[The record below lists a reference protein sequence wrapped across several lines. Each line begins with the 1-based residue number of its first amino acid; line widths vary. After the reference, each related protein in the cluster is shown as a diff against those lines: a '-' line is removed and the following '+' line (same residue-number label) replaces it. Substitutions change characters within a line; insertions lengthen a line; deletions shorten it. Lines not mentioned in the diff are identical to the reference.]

1 MSKKKMFFSK
11 VGVNPY
17 LADLVA
23 YYKYDSNSNDFSGNG
38 HNGTDTSI
46 SYANAGEVGN
56 CATFN
61 GSTSFISVPQSTDFD
76 FSDAVSDIPFSVLT
90 GGYFSGTS
98 NTIIGKNSNS
108 SNNGQW
114 NIYNLSGKIYV
125 LLWKDPVGGIYIGRT
140 SSVTL
145 SLNTQY
151 HICVTYTGSGT
162 SSGIKI
168 YINGIEDLFT
178 TDFSAGIYIKM
189 PITNEPLII
198 GKLQASGS
206 FNLNGRLDEI
216 YVYKNREMTSE
227 LILNASNEF
236 FAGNPLI

>member
-1 MSKKKMFFSK
+1 MFFSPI
-11 VGVNPY
+11 GNSNPF
-17 LADLVA
+17 LPNLVA
-23 YYKYDSNSNDFSGNG
+23 YYKFDTNSNDFSGNS
-38 HNGTDTSI
+38 HNGVDTAI
-46 SYANAGEVGN
+46 SYANAGKVGN

-76 FSDAVSDIPFSVLT
+76 FSDAISDIPFSVLT

-98 NTIIGKNSNS
+98 NTIVGKNN
-108 SNNGQW
+108 NTPYNGQW

-125 LLWKDPVGGIYIGRT
+125 VLWKDPVGGDRIGRV

-178 TDFSAGIYIKM
+178 TDFSAGTYTKM
-189 PITNEPLII
+189 QIINEPLII
-198 GKLQASGS
+198 GKLQASGA
-206 FNLNGRLDEI
+206 FYLNGRLDEMYI
-216 YVYKNREMTSE
+216 YKNRQ
-227 LILNASNEF
+227 LISSDIFNASNKF